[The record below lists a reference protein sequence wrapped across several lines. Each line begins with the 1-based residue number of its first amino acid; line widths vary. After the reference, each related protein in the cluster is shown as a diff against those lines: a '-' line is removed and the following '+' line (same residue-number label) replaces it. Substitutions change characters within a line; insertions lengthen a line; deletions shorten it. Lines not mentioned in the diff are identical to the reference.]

1 MSWNPAYPPG
11 YGKTTDTDKNQAPVG
26 GENIIILAAAGP
38 QGATWHAGTR
48 WTAGYSRTA
57 RLPGTVGGVMAKLTA
72 AQRKR
77 ISPKNEAVPSKD
89 SKKGGAVS
97 GSYPIPDISHARNAL
112 ARSSGKPV
120 AAQVRRKVYAKYPSL
135 KKH

>member
-1 MSWNPAYPPG
+1 
-11 YGKTTDTDKNQAPVG
+11 
-26 GENIIILAAAGP
+26 
-38 QGATWHAGTR
+38 
-48 WTAGYSRTA
+48 
-57 RLPGTVGGVMAKLTA
+57 MAKLTA
-72 AQRKR
+72 AARKK

-120 AAQVRRKVYAKYPSL
+120 AAQVRRKVEAKYPQLRKSG
-135 KKH
+135 KGK